1 MREIYEQIVKPNIT
15 TPTYNDVL
23 TALATHFEPSV
34 NYSYE
39 CYVFRRMKQLPDR
52 KIHQYF
58 IYLKNKQQNAI
69 LLIQIDNKNSR
80 LNE

>member
-39 CYVFRRMKQLPDR
+39 CYVFR
-52 KIHQYF
+52 
-58 IYLKNKQQNAI
+58 
-69 LLIQIDNKNSR
+69 
-80 LNE
+80 